1 MQIELL
7 PRLDN
12 VIRFPVEQ
20 RARPTLDL
28 VREIAP
34 DSREVSL
41 VALSF
46 GLEEPAPGLRD
57 QVDRETAEHILNAA
71 PPEPGEAR
79 AVELNGMLAS
89 LVRAAVAACRV
100 SHDASH
106 LLRSAQERVLAA
118 EAAGSLWA
126 EQLGEHADRLS
137 LQAAQLLLA
146 AHARCEEAEGVA
158 RAVGMALRGEPWAPY
173 EPREAGEWLA
183 SGGHAQRG

>member
-7 PRLDN
+7 PGLDN

-20 RARPTLDL
+20 RARPTLAL

-41 VALSF
+41 VAESF
-46 GLEEPAPGLRD
+46 GLEETARGMRD
-57 QVDRETAEHILNAA
+57 RVDQKTAEHILNAL
-71 PPEPGEAR
+71 PREPDEAR
-79 AVELNGMLAS
+79 TAELHGMLAP
-89 LVRAAVAACRV
+89 LVRAAVEACRA

-106 LLRSAQERVLAA
+106 LLRSSQERVLAA
-118 EAAGSLWA
+118 QAAGSLWA

-137 LQAAQLLLA
+137 QQSAELLLA
-146 AHARCEEAEGVA
+146 AHARCEEVEGAA
-158 RAVGMALRGEPWAPY
+158 RAVGMALRGETWAPY

-183 SGGHAQRG
+183 SGGHPRR